1 VTHAAGP
8 PAEATPAGAG
18 SPFVPPTLR
27 AGAKGRILSGMRPTG
42 KLHLGNWVGAL
53 QNWVALQDSYENF
66 HMVADWH
73 ALTTGVEDT
82 AQIQQNT
89 YDMVLDWLAA
99 GIDPQKSPVFVQSQV
114 KEHAE
119 LHLLFSMLVSKAR
132 LERNPTL
139 KDQVRDLGLEE
150 ASISY
155 GHLGYAC
162 LQAAD
167 ILLYRANVVPV
178 GEDQVPHIE
187 ITREIARRFNHL
199 YAKDAPVFP
208 EPEARLTKF
217 PRLRGL
223 DGNRMSKSV
232 GNTILL
238 SDSPEEIAAR
248 VRTAYTDPKKIRK
261 NDPGDPSGCSVFE
274 YHRLFNPDGAPEIDR
289 LCRAG
294 ELGCVDDK
302 KHLSAIMAEHLAPI
316 RERRAELARDPDHV
330 WDVLHEGAK
339 RARAEARATMERV
352 RAAMGLVD
360 PKGGGN
366 EPGSGHGL

>member
-1 VTHAAGP
+1 MSAQASAP
-8 PAEATPAGAG
+8 
-18 SPFVPPTLR
+18 SPFRLETLR
-27 AGAKGRILSGMRPTG
+27 PGAKGRILSGMRPTG
-42 KLHLGNWVGAL
+42 RLHLGNWVGAL
-53 QNWVALQDSYENF
+53 QNWVQMQDEYENF

-73 ALTTGVEDT
+73 ALTTGVDQVEE
-82 AQIQQNT
+82 IQSNT
-89 YDMVLDWLAA
+89 YEMVLDWLAA
-99 GIDPQKSPVFVQSQV
+99 GIDPAKSPVFVQSQV

-139 KDQVRDLGLEE
+139 KDQVRDLGMEE

-167 ILLYRANVVPV
+167 ILLYRADSVPV
-178 GEDQVPHIE
+178 GEDQVPHVE

-199 YAKDAPVFP
+199 YCPPERPVFP
-208 EPEARLTKF
+208 EPVPRLTKF
-217 PRLRGL
+217 ARLTGL
-223 DGNRMSKSV
+223 DGGRMSKSV

-238 SDSPEEIAAR
+238 SDSPDDIRAK
-248 VRTAYTDPKKIRK
+248 VKTAFTDPTKIRK
-261 NDPGDPSGCSVFE
+261 NDPGHPEGCVVFE
-274 YHRLFNPDGAPEIDR
+274 YHRLFNAGEAESIAR

-302 KHLSAIMAEHLAPI
+302 KHLAEIMIASLAPI
-316 RERRAELARDPDHV
+316 RERREALAKRPDDV
-330 WDVLHEGAK
+330 WDILHAGAA
-339 RARAEARATMERV
+339 RAREEARRTMALV
-352 RAAMGLVD
+352 REAMHLVD

-366 EPGSGHGL
+366 EHGL